1 MDILFINPNR
11 VQPPVA
17 PLALDSIGE
26 ALHTRGMRARVVD
39 LCCEGPFGSQ
49 MPESYLRDLDVGN
62 VDAILLTVR
71 NMDDAYYFSQAP
83 FLPQFRA
90 LVQSI
95 RETFHRPII
104 LGGSGFSIAP
114 EPILGFLGADLGVAG
129 AQEGD
134 LLHLLAS
141 LGDED
146 AYPEIPGLVW
156 REGHR
161 IRSNPPSPPTM
172 DEDFFSPRRTV
183 NNPHYFQAGGM
194 VGLETKRGC
203 DGVCRYC
210 VDPVAK
216 GKRVFTKPL
225 PYLIKEVE
233 SLVDQGVTVFHLC
246 DSEFN
251 MPRGHAFDVC
261 EALVQTGLCE
271 RVRWFTY
278 ASPLGFDE
286 ALAFRMAEAGCAGI
300 NFGADHSHPGM
311 LRALGRQH
319 GAEDLARTVEATRK
333 AGMPVLF
340 DLLLGGPGE
349 TRETLREAIDFCR
362 EIEVPRVGANCG
374 IRIYP
379 GTAISRE
386 VLKQGPLHEN
396 PNIEGR
402 LEGNEELLYP
412 VFFVSHEM
420 GRGWQDYLT
429 GLVRDDARFLLPLE
443 ESKQANYNYNENEVL
458 VKALREGHRGAFWDI
473 LRRVQEGLPPLDVP
487 GSRHRGVEL

>member
-1 MDILFINPNR
+1 MDVLLINPNR

-26 ALHTRGMRARVVD
+26 ALHTRGIRVRVAD
-39 LCCEGPFGSQ
+39 LCREGPAGSEVPGSWWQ
-49 MPESYLRDLDVGN
+49 DLDVGN

-71 NMDDAYYFSQAP
+71 NIDDAYYFSQAP

-90 LVQSI
+90 LVQTL
-95 RETFHRPII
+95 RETFRRPVI
-104 LGGSGFSIAP
+104 LGGCGFSIAP
-114 EPILGFLGADLGVAG
+114 EAILGFLEADLGVAG
-129 AQEGD
+129 AQERD
-134 LLHLLAS
+134 LLLLLAS
-141 LGDED
+141 LDDED

-156 REGHR
+156 REGDR
-161 IRSNPPSPPTM
+161 IRSNSPSPPTM
-172 DEDFFSPRRTV
+172 DEDFFSPRRTA
-183 NNPHYFQAGGM
+183 NNFDYFQAGGM

-203 DGVCRYC
+203 EGLCRYC

-216 GKRVFTKPL
+216 GNRVFMKPL

-251 MPRGHAFDVC
+251 MPRGHALDVC
-261 EALVQTGLCE
+261 EALEQDGLSK

-286 ALAFRMAEAGCAGI
+286 
-300 NFGADHSHPGM
+300 
-311 LRALGRQH
+311 
-319 GAEDLARTVEATRK
+319 V
-333 AGMPVLF
+333 
-340 DLLLGGPGE
+340 GGPGE

-379 GTAISRE
+379 GTALSRE
-386 VLKQGPLHEN
+386 ILKQGPLHEN
-396 PNIEGR
+396 PNLEGR
-402 LEGNEELLYP
+402 LEGNEDLLYP
-412 VFFVSHEM
+412 VFFVSHKM

-429 GLVRDDARFLLPLE
+429 GLVRDDVRFLLPLK

-487 GSRHRGVEL
+487 GSRH